1 MYYSTPNEHI
11 HMPGE
16 SASPLTGKTQPV
28 AAQNTFVQVRA
39 QEGLH
44 QRGGAGL
51 LRFFPRL
58 CLLSLLHSRQQ
69 LTPFTAG
76 QKAAVAH
83 HFKILHRDMADM
95 APDHHLPGQRLPPVL
110 LRTVAVVVVNHGGTA
125 VVQEL
130 QEADCKNDPFSDIN
144 NGEKGL

>member
-1 MYYSTPNEHI
+1 
-11 HMPGE
+11 
-16 SASPLTGKTQPV
+16 
-28 AAQNTFVQVRA
+28 
-39 QEGLH
+39 
-44 QRGGAGL
+44 
-51 LRFFPRL
+51 
-58 CLLSLLHSRQQ
+58 
-69 LTPFTAG
+69 
-76 QKAAVAH
+76 
-83 HFKILHRDMADM
+83 M